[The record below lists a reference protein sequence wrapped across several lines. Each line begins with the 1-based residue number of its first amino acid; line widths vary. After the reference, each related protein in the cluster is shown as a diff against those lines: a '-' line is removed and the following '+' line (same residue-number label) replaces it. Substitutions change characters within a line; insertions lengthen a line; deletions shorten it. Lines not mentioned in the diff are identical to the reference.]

1 MDGTA
6 QEWAE
11 EMDRRNVL
19 VHRPT
24 VAPYSAEV
32 IASGATSAQ
41 QVLQIWFNSP
51 PHRDII
57 LSPNYDKLGVGYSG
71 GYWIMV
77 LN

>member
-1 MDGTA
+1 MDGVA
-6 QEWAE
+6 FEWAE

-19 VHRPT
+19 MHRPT

-32 IASGATSAQ
+32 IASGTDDPHRA
-41 QVLQIWFNSP
+41 LQLWFNSP
-51 PHRDII
+51 PHREIV

-77 LN
+77 FN